1 MKNSQIMINRR
12 TFVGLG
18 AGAALGSLNLSAQ
31 IKTGKPAPELVISL
45 NSGEQLLLSKL
56 KGKVVVLEVLLTTCP
71 HCQKCSATMQ
81 KLYSEMGGVFQPVGT
96 AINPNNLGEAR
107 MMIPQYIS
115 NLGLKFPVGWTD
127 RDMAYQWLGA
137 DQSKGP
143 IYFPQVVVID
153 KAGIVRSYHPAT
165 DQKFFENEE
174 ARLREEISLLVGAS
188 GGAKKGS

>member
-1 MKNSQIMINRR
+1 MINRR

-18 AGAALGSLNLSAQ
+18 AGAALGSLDLSAQ
-31 IKTGKPAPELVISL
+31 MKPGKPAPELVISL

-81 KLYSEMGGVFQPVGT
+81 KLYSELGGAFQPVGT
-96 AINPNNLGEAR
+96 AINPDDMGQAR

-115 NLGLKFPVGWTD
+115 NLGLKFPVGWTP
-127 RDMAYQWLGA
+127 REMAYKWLDA
-137 DQSKGP
+137 DSTKGP
-143 IYFPQVVVID
+143 IYFPQLVVIN
-153 KAGIVRSYHPAT
+153 KAGIVHSYHPAT

-174 ARLREEISLLVGAS
+174 ARLREEISLLT
-188 GGAKKGS
+188 GGTAAARKGT

>member
-1 MKNSQIMINRR
+1 MINRR

-18 AGAALGSLNLSAQ
+18 AGAALGSLDLSAQ
-31 IKTGKPAPELVISL
+31 MKTGKPAPELVISL

-81 KLYSEMGGVFQPVGT
+81 KLYAEMRGAFQPVGT
-96 AINPNNLGEAR
+96 AINPDDMGQAR
-107 MMIPQYIS
+107 MMIPQYVS
-115 NLGLKFPVGWTD
+115 SLGLKFPVGWTP
-127 RDMAYQWLGA
+127 REMVYKWLDA
-137 DQSKGP
+137 DTNKGP

-153 KAGIVRSYHPAT
+153 KAGIVRSHHPAT

-174 ARLREEISLLVGAS
+174 AHLREEISLLIGAPA
-188 GGAKKGS
+188 GARKGS